1 MLTPVDCGKFCIN
14 HVISTATPEKVIQR
28 NTVKEFMD
36 ELKLKS
42 KKCSSNL
49 QKVRK
54 KKTNKKKQ
62 KETKQNKNQ
71 IIKSQVHPN
80 ISIITLDV
88 SDWHIVRTM

>member
-54 KKTNKKKQ
+54 KKTNKKKPERN
-62 KETKQNKNQ
+62 KTKQKSNNK
-71 IIKSQVHPN
+71 KSGSP
-80 ISIITLDV
+80 
-88 SDWHIVRTM
+88 

>member
-54 KKTNKKKQ
+54 KKTNKKKNR
-62 KETKQNKNQ
+62 KKQNKTK
-71 IIKSQVHPN
+71 IK
-80 ISIITLDV
+80 
-88 SDWHIVRTM
+88 